1 MNPPTRPSG
10 EDSEIRVP
18 AFAVKTP
25 SSLYLLC
32 IALLGTSGVVKTV
45 GEEVRF
51 TQQLLSWS
59 PAAGNQYLSSRPL
72 HPVLGTQ
79 TRSSED
85 SQETAGSKS
94 HQSNSGHIKCICVC
108 GSNPDPTHPGS
119 S

>member
-1 MNPPTRPSG
+1 MDILEKANSQPMQNSVWLNVYHTG
-10 EDSEIRVP
+10 EDSETRVP

-59 PAAGNQYLSSRPL
+59 PAACNQYLSS
-72 HPVLGTQ
+72 
-79 TRSSED
+79 
-85 SQETAGSKS
+85 
-94 HQSNSGHIKCICVC
+94 CVSV
-108 GSNPDPTHPGS
+108 GQ
-119 S
+119 